1 MEEDR
6 PMTDHK
12 RASSK
17 YSCEYPEEP
26 SDKKSLKEL
35 SAREQ
40 EELHKLLQRA
50 GFPLSAITTLT
61 MLDGFLTCL
70 VIGPQMIPAK
80 EWQSTLCGAR
90 HPDLSEPDSR
100 QLTTLIDRHHQH
112 IRQGFNKSKP
122 TFRLLFKDYT
132 RAKNAKPVAGQLN
145 TIYEW
150 CTGFMRATEICQT
163 RWKPLLN
170 QKDCHS
176 ILYMIWLL
184 GTIEGGK
191 QMRSQAMQCYVDDGY
206 DALEAR
212 HMVIRWLG
220 LRGTQLKNVADL
232 KKSLIHIYD
241 YWKQGSL
248 CEMRD
253 GFPTISYEYR
263 LKPARKQTNQSALNE
278 TAHYLSTSSVLGNPS
293 NPNSTV
299 KKFSLSRLRYIIKN
313 WFR

>member
-1 MEEDR
+1 
-6 PMTDHK
+6 MTDQK
-12 RASSK
+12 RASSQ
-17 YSCEYPEEP
+17 YAWEYAEKS

-40 EELHKLLQRA
+40 EELHQLLQRA

-70 VIGPQMIPAK
+70 VIGPQKIPAK

-90 HPDLSEPDSR
+90 HPDLSEPDFH

-112 IRQGFNKSKP
+112 IRQGFEKSKP

-132 RAKNAKPVAGQLN
+132 RAKNAKPVARQLN

-150 CTGFMRATEICQT
+150 CTGFMRATEICPT
-163 RWKPLLN
+163 RWELLLN
-170 QKDCHS
+170 QEDSHS

-184 GTIEGGK
+184 GTIEGCE
-191 QMRSQAMQCYVDDGY
+191 QMRSQAMQCYMDDGY
-206 DALEAR
+206 DELEAR
-212 HMVIRWLG
+212 HMMIRWLG
-220 LRGTQLKNVADL
+220 LRGTQLKNIADL
-232 KKSLIHIYD
+232 KKSLIHIHD

-263 LKPARKQTNQSALNE
+263 LKPARKQTNKSALNE
-278 TAHYLSTSSVLGNPS
+278 TALYLYKSNAFRNPS
-293 NPNSTV
+293 DPNSRV
-299 KKFSLSRLRYIIKN
+299 KKFSVSRLLYIIKN